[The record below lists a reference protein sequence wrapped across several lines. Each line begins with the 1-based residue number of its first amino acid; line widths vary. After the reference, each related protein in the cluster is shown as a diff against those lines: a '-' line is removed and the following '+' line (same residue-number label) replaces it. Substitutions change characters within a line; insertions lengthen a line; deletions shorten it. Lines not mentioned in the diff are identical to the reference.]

1 MPTTPPPS
9 LQHALL
15 VDDLPD
21 ALERLA
27 QAALLAFPR
36 IDCRR
41 AGSVAESLLALAQPG
56 PRPDLALVDLDL
68 GDGSGLT
75 VIEALSRLHPDCLIV
90 VVTIYDDDAHLFP
103 ALEAGAQGYLLKD
116 QPLEQLVQQLRGIG
130 EGQPPLSPA
139 IARRLIRHFARP
151 ELAPA
156 GPGTP
161 VVSLSP
167 RETEVLTLLAQG
179 IRLGELAE
187 RLGISRHTA
196 GDHVKNIYRKLN
208 ISSRAEAA
216 LQAARL
222 GLVD

>member
-1 MPTTPPPS
+1 MK
-9 LQHALL
+9 HALL

-21 ALERLA
+21 ARDRLA
-27 QAALLAFPR
+27 QAAHLAFPQL
-36 IDCRR
+36 DCRH
-41 AGSVAESLLALAQPG
+41 AGSVADSLLALAQPG

-75 VIEALSRLHPDCLIV
+75 VIEAISRLHPDCLIV

-103 ALEAGAQGYLLKD
+103 ALAAGAQGYLLKD

-139 IARRLIRHFARP
+139 IARRLIRHFGRP
-151 ELAPA
+151 EVSTS
-156 GPGTP
+156 GPTP
-161 VVSLSP
+161 VSLSP

-222 GLVD
+222 GLVG

>member
-1 MPTTPPPS
+1 MK
-9 LQHALL
+9 HALL
-15 VDDLPD
+15 IDDLPD
-21 ALERLA
+21 ALDRLA
-27 QAALLAFPR
+27 QAAHLAFPH
-36 IDCRR
+36 IECQR
-41 AGSVAESLLALAQPG
+41 AGSVADSLRALAQPG
-56 PRPDLALVDLDL
+56 LHLDLALVDLDL

-139 IARRLIRHFARP
+139 IARRLIRHFTRP
-151 ELAPA
+151 EVGAT
-156 GPGTP
+156 GPTP
-161 VVSLSP
+161 VSLSP
-167 RETEVLTLLAQG
+167 RETEVLALLAQG

-222 GLVD
+222 GLVG

>member
-1 MPTTPPPS
+1 MPTTQLPT

-15 VDDLPD
+15 VDDLPG

-41 AGSVAESLLALAQPG
+41 AGSVADSLLALAQPG

-75 VIEALSRLHPDCLIV
+75 VIEAINRLHPDCLIV
-90 VVTIYDDDAHLFP
+90 VVTIFDDDAHLFP

-116 QPLEQLVQQLRGIG
+116 QPLDQLVQQLRGIG

-139 IARRLIRHFARP
+139 IARRLIRHFTRP
-151 ELAPA
+151 ATGTATPA
-156 GPGTP
+156 

-167 RETEVLTLLAQG
+167 RETEVLALLAQG

>member
-1 MPTTPPPS
+1 MPTTQPPT

-41 AGSVAESLLALAQPG
+41 AGSVADSLLALAQPG

-75 VIEALSRLHPDCLIV
+75 VIEAINRLHPDCLIV
-90 VVTIYDDDAHLFP
+90 VVTIFDDDAHLFP

-116 QPLEQLVQQLRGIG
+116 QPLDQLVQQLRGIG

-139 IARRLIRHFARP
+139 IARRLIRHFTRP
-151 ELAPA
+151 ATGTAAPA
-156 GPGTP
+156 

-167 RETEVLTLLAQG
+167 RETEVLALLAQG

>member
-1 MPTTPPPS
+1 MPTTQPPT

-41 AGSVAESLLALAQPG
+41 AGSVADSLLALAQPG

-75 VIEALSRLHPDCLIV
+75 VIEAINRLHPDCLIV
-90 VVTIYDDDAHLFP
+90 VVTIFDDDAHLFP

-116 QPLEQLVQQLRGIG
+116 QPLDQLVQQLRGIG

-139 IARRLIRHFARP
+139 IARRLIRHFTRP
-151 ELAPA
+151 ATGAAAPA
-156 GPGTP
+156 

-167 RETEVLTLLAQG
+167 RETEVLALLAQG